1 MKSLLRTL
9 SYLKRHWLAA
19 LGAYV
24 SLLAS
29 TAAGLIMPRLIES
42 AIDQGIRERNLSLAL
57 WLALGMVA
65 LATGRAL
72 FTFLQGYLSEK
83 ASQGVAYDLRNALYA
98 KLQSL
103 SFSYYDR
110 AQTGQ
115 LMTRAT
121 SDVDLV
127 RMFTGM
133 GFLQMLNA
141 VVMLIGSLVA
151 LFAIN
156 WRLALVSMFIIP
168 LAMVVFGIF
177 ATRARPMFIRVQQKL
192 SALNTVLQEN
202 LAGVRVVKAFAREPY
217 ELERYARSNQE
228 LLTENLRVFTMMAF
242 VIPTIFL
249 IANWGTLSVTW
260 YGGLQV
266 IADQLTIGELVA
278 FNTYLFMVMM
288 PIGMLGMIAG
298 MISQA
303 AASAERVF
311 EILDA
316 ESEVKEAPDAI
327 PLPPIAGRV
336 AFEHVTFRYF
346 GSGETVLREVSFVAE
361 PGQTVAL
368 LGATGSGKST
378 IINLIP
384 RFYDVTSGRV
394 TIDGYDVRDVTLES
408 LRSQIGIVLQET
420 TLFTGTIRE
429 NIAFGRPEATDEEI
443 IAAAKAAEAHEF
455 IMSFTDGYDTQ
466 VGERGVTLSGG
477 QKQRIAIARALLMNP
492 RILILDDSTSSVDF
506 ETEQRIQQA
515 LARLMKNR
523 TSFVI
528 AQRIA
533 TVLNADQ
540 ILVLDKGRVVAR
552 GTHEELMETSPIY
565 VEIYYSQ
572 LHGERELP
580 AFAEEPALRCPK
592 SCQVR
597 RTGLDR
603 TSPAE

>member
-1 MKSLLRTL
+1 MKPLFRALG
-9 SYLKRHWLAA
+9 YLKRHWLVA
-19 LGAYV
+19 LGAYI
-24 SLLAS
+24 SLLIATGAS
-29 TAAGLIMPRLIES
+29 LVMPRLIQT
-42 AIDQGIRERNLSLAL
+42 AIDRGIHDRNLQLAL
-57 WLALGMVA
+57 WAALGLVA
-65 LATGRAL
+65 LAVGRAL
-72 FTFLQGYLSEK
+72 FSFLQGYLSEK
-83 ASQGVAYDLRNALYA
+83 ASQGVAYDLRNAIYA

-115 LMTRAT
+115 IMTRAT

-141 VVMLIGSLVA
+141 VVMLVGSIVA
-151 LFAIN
+151 LFAMN

-168 LAMVVFGIF
+168 LALVVFGVF
-177 ATRARPMFIRVQQKL
+177 ATRARPMFTRVQRKL
-192 SALNTVLQEN
+192 AALNTVLQEN

-217 ELERYARSNQE
+217 EAERFATSNRD
-228 LLTENLRVFTMMAF
+228 LLVESLKVFTLLAF
-242 VIPTIFL
+242 VIPIIFL
-249 IANWGTLSVTW
+249 VANLGTLTVTW

-266 IADQLTIGELVA
+266 IGGQLTVGELVA

-303 AASAERVF
+303 AASATRVF
-311 EILDA
+311 EILDT
-316 ESEVKEAPDAI
+316 ESEVSDAPDAS
-327 PLPPIAGRV
+327 PLPPIKGRV
-336 AFEHVTFRYF
+336 AFEQVTFRYF
-346 GSGETVLREVSFVAE
+346 GGGENVLSDVSFVAE

-384 RFYDVTSGRV
+384 RFYDVSEGRV
-394 TIDGYDVRDVTLES
+394 TIDGYDVREVTLES

-420 TLFTGTIRE
+420 TLFSGTIRE
-429 NIAFGRPEATDEEI
+429 NIAFGRPDASDEEI

-455 IMSFTDGYDTQ
+455 IMSFADGYDTQ

-477 QKQRIAIARALLMNP
+477 QKQRVAIARALLMNP

-515 LARLMKNR
+515 LERLMAGR

-565 VEIYYSQ
+565 AEIYYSQ
-572 LHGERELP
+572 LHGERERLV
-580 AFAEEPALRCPK
+580 K
-592 SCQVR
+592 SPGVLYNN
-597 RTGLDR
+597 TN
-603 TSPAE
+603 P

>member
-1 MKSLLRTL
+1 MKSLFRTL
-9 SYLKRHWLAA
+9 GYLRQHWLVT
-19 LGAYV
+19 LGAYA
-24 SLLAS
+24 SLLIATGAS
-29 TAAGLIMPRLIES
+29 LIMPLLIETV
-42 AIDQGIRERNLSLAL
+42 IDRGIRDRNLQLAT
-57 WLALGMVA
+57 WVSLGMVA
-65 LATGRAL
+65 LAAGRAL

-141 VVMLIGSLVA
+141 VVMLVGSLVA

-168 LAMVVFGIF
+168 LSLVVFGVF

-217 ELERYARSNQE
+217 EAERFAQSNRE
-228 LLTENLRVFTMMAF
+228 LLVENLKVFTLMAF
-242 VIPTIFL
+242 VMPTIFL
-249 IANWGTLSVTW
+249 IANLGTLSVTW

-266 IADQLTIGELVA
+266 IGEQLTIGELVA

-288 PIGMLGMIAG
+288 PVGILGMIAG

-311 EILDA
+311 EILDT
-316 ESEVKEAPDAI
+316 ESEVTDAPDAI
-327 PLPPIAGRV
+327 PLPPIEGHV
-336 AFEHVTFRYF
+336 AFENVTFRYF
-346 GSGETVLREVSFVAE
+346 GSGETVLSEVSLVAE
-361 PGQTVAL
+361 PGQAVAL

-384 RFYDVTSGRV
+384 RFYDVTAGRV
-394 TIDGYDVRDVTLES
+394 TIDGCDVRDMTLES

-429 NIAFGRPEATDEEI
+429 NIAFGRPNATDEEI

-455 IMSFTDGYDTQ
+455 IMSFADGYETQ
-466 VGERGVTLSGG
+466 VGERGATLSGG
-477 QKQRIAIARALLMNP
+477 QKQRISIARALLMNP

-515 LARLMKNR
+515 LDKLMEGR

-540 ILVLDKGRVVAR
+540 ILALDKGRIVAR
-552 GTHEELMETSPIY
+552 GTHEELIETSPIY
-565 VEIYYSQ
+565 AEIYYSQ
-572 LHGERELP
+572 LHGE
-580 AFAEEPALRCPK
+580 
-592 SCQVR
+592 Q
-597 RTGLDR
+597 GI
-603 TSPAE
+603 

>member
-24 SLLAS
+24 SLLTS
-29 TAAGLIMPRLIES
+29 TAAGLIMPRLLES
-42 AIDQGIRERNLSLAL
+42 AIDQGIRDRNLQLAL

-65 LATGRAL
+65 LAIGRAL

-83 ASQGVAYDLRNALYA
+83 ASQGVAYDLRNAIYA

-217 ELERYARSNQE
+217 ELERLARSNRE

-249 IANWGTLSVTW
+249 IANLGTLSVTW

-266 IADQLTIGELVA
+266 IVDQLTIGELVA

-288 PIGMLGMIAG
+288 PVGMLGMIAG

-316 ESEVKEAPDAI
+316 ESEVKESPDAI

-336 AFEHVTFRYF
+336 AFENVTFRYF
-346 GSGETVLREVSFVAE
+346 GSGENVLSDVSFIAE

-394 TIDGYDVRDVTLES
+394 TIDGYDVREVTLES

-420 TLFTGTIRE
+420 TLFSGTIRE
-429 NIAFGRPEATDEEI
+429 NC
-443 IAAAKAAEAHEF
+443 
-455 IMSFTDGYDTQ
+455 
-466 VGERGVTLSGG
+466 
-477 QKQRIAIARALLMNP
+477 LLY
-492 RILILDDSTSSVDF
+492 
-506 ETEQRIQQA
+506 
-515 LARLMKNR
+515 
-523 TSFVI
+523 
-528 AQRIA
+528 
-533 TVLNADQ
+533 
-540 ILVLDKGRVVAR
+540 
-552 GTHEELMETSPIY
+552 TSP
-565 VEIYYSQ
+565 
-572 LHGERELP
+572 
-580 AFAEEPALRCPK
+580 
-592 SCQVR
+592 
-597 RTGLDR
+597 
-603 TSPAE
+603 SPRD